1 MAGGITMMLT
11 YGHEVKTADDRF
23 ITIAEKG
30 VQTIQAA
37 GVIGAHIV
45 DLIPWR
51 AFVMMLLIVFLCP
64 PDLTPG
70 LVRFIP
76 DWFPGAGIKRL
87 PPGTREDLQTFLH
100 TPFNQVKKQMV
111 RALLFHT
118 DVIHLFSYSP
128 ARIN

>member
-23 ITIAEKG
+23 IAIAEKG

-51 AFVMMLLIVFLCP
+51 AFMLLI
-64 PDLTPG
+64 
-70 LVRFIP
+70 I
-76 DWFPGAGIKRL
+76 
-87 PPGTREDLQTFLH
+87 
-100 TPFNQVKKQMV
+100 
-111 RALLFHT
+111 
-118 DVIHLFSYSP
+118 VISIF
-128 ARIN
+128 